1 MDNQEENK
9 INNDFESEF
18 NQSIDSTIN
27 NVTVASSS
35 DGIAAAIDHD
45 HEIFYAA
52 ESLTRLSFV
61 IDDNHHVVNESIGDD
76 EIFDEKELVK
86 AIEIVENLVE
96 QQQQQEENTIQD
108 EFGVLSL
115 DWRTQDKHIF
125 ILSEAG
131 KPIYTL

>member
-27 NVTVASSS
+27 NVTVGSSS
-35 DGIAAAIDHD
+35 DGVAVAIDHD

-61 IDDNHHVVNESIGDD
+61 IDDNYVIDHAINEHHVINESIGDD
-76 EIFDEKELVK
+76 VNFDEKELVK
-86 AIEIVENLVE
+86 AIEIVENIDLVE
-96 QQQQQEENTIQD
+96 QQQEENTIQN
-108 EFGVLSL
+108 
-115 DWRTQDKHIF
+115 
-125 ILSEAG
+125 
-131 KPIYTL
+131 